1 MTTKLGGPL
10 RREIVIQGVVYTL
23 TVDPQG
29 VKLVP
34 KGKRKGFE
42 LSWEAMVSGDAALA
56 TALTAMLAKAPSP
69 PPAGD
74 AEAQAGDSSDQQVE
88 RHKAAPTTGRP
99 VAVAV
104 ASNPKKGAARK
115 TR

>member
-69 PPAGD
+69 RRTGNP
-74 AEAQAGDSSDQQVE
+74 EAQAADSSGQPVE
-88 RHKAAPTTGRP
+88 RHTVTSKTARP
-99 VAVAV
+99 
-104 ASNPKKGAARK
+104 
-115 TR
+115 